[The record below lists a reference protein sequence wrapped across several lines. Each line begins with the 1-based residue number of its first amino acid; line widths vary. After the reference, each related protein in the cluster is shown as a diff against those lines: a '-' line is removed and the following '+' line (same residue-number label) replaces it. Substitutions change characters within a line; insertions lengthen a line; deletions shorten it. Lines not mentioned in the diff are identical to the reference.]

1 MMTETII
8 KCALEIA
15 ATLAI
20 LAIGI
25 AGARLAARVAK
36 RQELAGIAEATE
48 QVVKA
53 AKITAGELNQ
63 TVVSVLKKNG
73 AKLTSE
79 QITVLKDDLLSMA
92 YSKISASAITLLEAA
107 AVDVR
112 ALIIGVGEDW
122 INKLR

>member
-1 MMTETII
+1 MMTETVI

-15 ATLAI
+15 ATLVI

-25 AGARLAARVAK
+25 AGARLAAMVAK
-36 RQELAGIAEATE
+36 KQELAGIAAATE

-92 YSKISASAITLLEAA
+92 YSKISASAITLLEDA